1 VKWIY
6 FDLPGWA
13 RFWKKGSRG
22 LRLYYFLWQLG
33 AYFLSRRL
41 NQRVRFEAAHHL
53 TFGTYWLPS
62 FLCFLPIPFFWGPVG
77 GAESAPRLL
86 RKSLGLRG
94 RIYELL
100 RDMGRAIGNANPLV
114 RMNARRAA
122 LVLSKTQDTK
132 DCLESLGA
140 ERVVVCS
147 EVGLTAAEIY
157 SMRGFPMRNGAP
169 FRLLSVGRLI
179 HWKGFALGLKAFAQ
193 FHRQFPASDYWIIG
207 EGPERKSLERLARQL
222 GVSKSLRFLG
232 SLPRAQ
238 ALEKLLECDV
248 LVHPSLHDSGGWV
261 CVEAM
266 AAGRPVICLDL
277 GGPATQVTVHTGI
290 KVSAGSPTRV
300 VQDLA
305 MAMGE
310 LAQNRS
316 YRERL
321 GKNAQQ
327 RVQECFRWET
337 KGEWIDRVYLSIL

>member
-1 VKWIY
+1 
-6 FDLPGWA
+6 
-13 RFWKKGSRG
+13 
-22 LRLYYFLWQLG
+22 
-33 AYFLSRRL
+33 
-41 NQRVRFEAAHHL
+41 
-53 TFGTYWLPS
+53 
-62 FLCFLPIPFFWGPVG
+62 
-77 GAESAPRLL
+77 
-86 RKSLGLRG
+86 
-94 RIYELL
+94 
-100 RDMGRAIGNANPLV
+100 MGRAIGNANPLV

-337 KGEWIDRVYLSIL
+337 KGE